1 MTTDIGAL
9 PDHMQLM
16 VVGSVVV
23 ISSIWG
29 VVKFLRPFI
38 DNLTPKNHSG
48 HTTDAVVIS
57 AALADGRLMH
67 DLTAAV
73 NRLCEAEERGNETKM
88 RGNIINEMLLEAINR
103 LIHKP

>member
-1 MTTDIGAL
+1 VATDIGAL

-23 ISSIWG
+23 ISSVWG

-38 DNLTPKNHSG
+38 DNLSSKPSQ

-67 DLTAAV
+67 DLTSAV

>member
-23 ISSIWG
+23 ISSVWG

-38 DNLTPKNHSG
+38 DNLAPKNQTPK
-48 HTTDAVVIS
+48 TTDAVVIS
-57 AALADGRLMH
+57 AALADGKLMH
-67 DLTAAV
+67 DLTGAV
-73 NRLCEAEERGNETKM
+73 NRLCEAEERGNEARMK
-88 RGNIINEMLLEAINR
+88 GNIINEMLLEAINR